1 MRKLIGCILL
11 VLIVGGLAFAADA
24 AAPPKYIWV
33 QYVSVAGDKSD
44 AYPKLVAQFQRAVDA
59 SKADVFWVATTN
71 LTGDPR
77 QANFIS
83 FFDNMGAVEKEI
95 GTYDNVS
102 VEAVKIN
109 PNIWTEM
116 GAAEQQPHSIIAK
129 FVPELSYRPEKVA
142 LSEAKWWSVTTIHL
156 KPGHMTAFAELI
168 KQEQELLKKADI
180 DEHFLVYAVMA
191 GLPTSGAAY
200 YIIVP
205 MKSLT
210 EMDTDHSAQAS
221 TVFTPIVRRHFE
233 SAVEKMV
240 SQIQSNLL
248 MVRPNMSRPPKSF
261 LAANPEFWTVKE
273 PAPAVAQ
280 GKKAKKTTS
289 EPGK

>member
-11 VLIVGGLAFAADA
+11 VFMVGGLAFAAEA

-33 QYVSVAGDKSD
+33 QYVSVAGDKTD
-44 AYPKLVAQFQRAVDA
+44 AYPKLLAQFQHAVDA

-71 LTGDPR
+71 LTGDSR

-83 FFDNMGAVEKEI
+83 FFDNMEAVEKEI
-95 GTYDNVS
+95 AMYDRIS
-102 VEAVKIN
+102 AEAVKIN
-109 PNIWTEM
+109 PNIWPEM
-116 GAAEQQPHSIIAK
+116 GAAEQQPRSTMAK

-142 LSEAKWWSVTTIHL
+142 LADAKWWSVTTIHL

-168 KQEQELLKKADI
+168 KQEQELLKKAEI

-205 MKSLT
+205 MKSLA
-210 EMDTDHSAQAS
+210 EMDMDRSAQVS

-233 SAVEKMV
+233 AAVENMV
-240 SQIQSNLL
+240 SQIQTNLL

-261 LAANPEFWTVKE
+261 LAANPDFWTVKE
-273 PAPAVAQ
+273 PSPAVA
-280 GKKAKKTTS
+280 GKKPKRAAS